1 MRIFKHDFH
10 NIVQGIGGY
19 IDTNNMEGLKK
30 YYSQLLKDCNRVNNL
45 TALNPSVINNP
56 AIYNVMADKYHKA
69 DGIGVQIKLGVFV
82 DLNEFETH
90 MKIYEFTKI
99 LGILMDNA
107 IEASSECEEKVIHVS
122 FRNEKNR
129 HRLVMLIENTY
140 VDKEINIDRIFEKDF
155 STKSKQT
162 NSGLGL
168 WEVRQILKKSNNL
181 DLFTTKNEEFF
192 RQQFEIYY

>member
-1 MRIFKHDFH
+1 
-10 NIVQGIGGY
+10 
-19 IDTNNMEGLKK
+19 
-30 YYSQLLKDCNRVNNL
+30 
-45 TALNPSVINNP
+45 
-56 AIYNVMADKYHKA
+56 
-69 DGIGVQIKLGVFV
+69 
-82 DLNEFETH
+82 
-90 MKIYEFTKI
+90 
-99 LGILMDNA
+99 
-107 IEASSECEEKVIHVS
+107 
-122 FRNEKNR
+122 
-129 HRLVMLIENTY
+129 MLIENTY